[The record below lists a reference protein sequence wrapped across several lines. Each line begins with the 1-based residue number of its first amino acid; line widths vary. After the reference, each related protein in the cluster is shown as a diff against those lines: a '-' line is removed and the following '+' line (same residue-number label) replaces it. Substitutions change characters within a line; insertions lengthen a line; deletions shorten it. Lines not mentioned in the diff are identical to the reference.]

1 MYQLIYTSAPR
12 LLEAGKTGFGTLARS
27 KDMPQPLVSYMERL
41 STFDRAA
48 GIRALQFYS
57 FFSQGSLMYHVFSR
71 VADAGADYT
80 GRTNHLAQH
89 FAIECGTAEDM
100 AAQLGTPA
108 GILLALGPLWLRECD
123 YQPRILDEA
132 DMPGNAP
139 TSPTGA
145 WQQLTGTP
153 GCEKWLARHAYRNG
167 ACLRFREPADTQTFL
182 KLMHDAQL
190 CMPTKGWG
198 RGFSSATVSN
208 LSAQLFPVTALDTR
222 QQAAGITCPPGC
234 PALDIMPGMQP
245 PPAQDDQPAPPPTP
259 EQRSKPIP
267 QVSAPPHAAPIP
279 METIGGEVETVLPV
293 HPAAPGHPL
302 PPGHAPSRTAPARQA
317 LKGKTG
323 TTRERK
329 SGLPVPLLIVGGLAA
344 GALCA
349 VLFQGKSDKPA
360 KPTRPVTAE
369 TSSTKDARQEQEQGQ
384 APPIQPHSNEQ
395 EVTEAETNL
404 TPEEQNGGSG
414 TCDDVG
420 SREEPTNN
428 ALPLPP
434 SPQEITIDIPK
445 DCLNPEVEIPQE
457 DRKFKFEDDHVT
469 GSFTYKLSKTIL
481 NQKAHNWTSTDYRHI
496 FIDGEEWRVQEIP
509 IKFKVNFKDDQLK
522 KCIESEKS
530 IQKAL
535 RNPPTID
542 KEDVAS
548 PDNLET
554 KKNTQSAE
562 KNRQKK
568 YNRYQKYKQSIDSSI
583 AAIKNRK
590 SAPLIQEHEDKI
602 KQIFESVKQEN
613 GKTIALE
620 KNIDNLQKLDERLKK
635 IAVTDTSMTVEMRKK
650 AIKEDMSFNAYQK
663 NKFKIKIRATPGN
676 NGILKLETTVQQP

>member
-323 TTRERK
+323 TTRKRK
-329 SGLPVPLLIVGGLAA
+329 SGLPVPLLLVGGLAA

-360 KPTRPVTAE
+360 KPTRPDTAE
-369 TSSTKDARQEQEQGQ
+369 TSSTKEEIKKQDSSRSKLAEDYAKNTRPTQQEEQDTPAPTPQPQTQPSAITHFSDSDTNPPVAKADKPQAEHKSLERKKYSSAISVGTPIKGEIVCEEIKDKEPPGTVHVIFTAKIDKNILEQEWLAKYGTKSIIMQ
-384 APPIQPHSNEQ
+384 
-395 EVTEAETNL
+395 
-404 TPEEQNGGSG
+404 SG
-414 TCDDVG
+414 DSD
-420 SREEPTNN
+420 SHDIIHEK
-428 ALPLPP
+428 ALY
-434 SPQEITIDIPK
+434 
-445 DCLNPEVEIPQE
+445 V
-457 DRKFKFEDDHVT
+457 KF
-469 GSFTYKLSKTIL
+469 
-481 NQKAHNWTSTDYRHI
+481 
-496 FIDGEEWRVQEIP
+496 
-509 IKFKVNFKDDQLK
+509 NFKY
-522 KCIESEKS
+522 
-530 IQKAL
+530 
-535 RNPPTID
+535 ID
-542 KEDVAS
+542 KELKSIRTNLNHLNANINNLKNEIQSINNAS
-548 PDNLET
+548 GNDLKNDDCNKLKAIQDET
-554 KKNTQSAE
+554 NKKIDDLKKRE
-562 KNRQKK
+562 KNRK
-568 YNRYQKYKQSIDSSI
+568 NIQSIQNIPNKIPHKEESLVKINNINEQLSIIEDILNNKPTTRIKTIKAQKTFLENKACRIDMEIDDDSSPDVLSI
-583 AAIKNRK
+583 RYEI
-590 SAPLIQEHEDKI
+590 
-602 KQIFESVKQEN
+602 
-613 GKTIALE
+613 
-620 KNIDNLQKLDERLKK
+620 
-635 IAVTDTSMTVEMRKK
+635 VT
-650 AIKEDMSFNAYQK
+650 
-663 NKFKIKIRATPGN
+663 P
-676 NGILKLETTVQQP
+676 